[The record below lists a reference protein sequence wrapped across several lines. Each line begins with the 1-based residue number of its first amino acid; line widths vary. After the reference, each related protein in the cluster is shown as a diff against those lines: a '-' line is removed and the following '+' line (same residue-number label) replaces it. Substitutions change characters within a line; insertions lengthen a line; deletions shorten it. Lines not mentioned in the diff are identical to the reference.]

1 MHPDLV
7 AISNLWQIDHR
18 NDVLRA
24 EHEGLSLAV
33 RTADAAQRAAEARL
47 VELDAQRDT
56 NVAATRKND
65 RELADYAEK
74 RDRTRKMIET
84 GTAPDYAAAER
95 QLAQV
100 LDIVDRLETT
110 ALEHMEV
117 AESLVSARLV
127 ATRELDD
134 ARRALVEA
142 RAALAARDAD
152 IRAELTALIAK
163 RPPFFDALPHEHRG
177 GYAQLR
183 QRKRPALVNT
193 KDNMCQVCQTKIPA
207 QRCVE
212 TALARAVH
220 TCPGC
225 LGWLLP

>member
-47 VELDAQRDT
+47 VELDVQREA

-127 ATRELDD
+127 ASRELDE
-134 ARRALVEA
+134 ARRALVES